1 VTSSAVVVVLDGPK
15 AAGKSQAAHVLQ
27 TEHGVDD
34 IDADLR
40 VLRLLDAGISPH
52 PQDGWLTH
60 IVEEVWAAL
69 DNHHAESVEATGA
82 WDSDWQLADDLEAAG
97 VRVLRVWISAPLGVT
112 LDRLA
117 GRATRRAPVTA
128 EEARWIWTA
137 ATEQSSRRRFD
148 LVLDTGHVD
157 QREIRD
163 ALRPLIP
170 LLPRRR

>member
-1 VTSSAVVVVLDGPK
+1 VTSSPVVVVLYGPK

-27 TEHGVDD
+27 TKHGVIH
-34 IDADLR
+34 IDADLV

-52 PQDGWLTH
+52 PQHGWLTY
-60 IVEEVWAAL
+60 ILEEVWAAL
-69 DNHHAESVEATGA
+69 RNHKAVSVEATGA

-97 VRVLRVWISAPLGVT
+97 VRVLRIWISAPLEVT

-117 GRATRRAPVTA
+117 GRTTRRAPVTA

-137 ATEQSSRRRFD
+137 ATEQSLRRLFD

-157 QREIRD
+157 QREIGD